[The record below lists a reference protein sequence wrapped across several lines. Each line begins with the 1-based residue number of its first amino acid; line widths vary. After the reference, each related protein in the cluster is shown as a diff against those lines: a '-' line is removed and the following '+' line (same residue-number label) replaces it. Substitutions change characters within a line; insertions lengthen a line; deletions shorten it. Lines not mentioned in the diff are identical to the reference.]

1 MLGCASVRGCH
12 VSELGP
18 GSAAGPSGLTPRC
31 ERRRSQR
38 AELRKTTSEARMAR
52 EASAISAN
60 ASLESSVHRTAIQRI
75 APSQAKPLIAK
86 RRRELNRAKSDRQVL
101 LTVEAIVKWGRPSPP
116 SVGLELSTCCPR
128 QPPLGSRLGPSPDD
142 GFCT

>member
-12 VSELGP
+12 VSQLGP

-60 ASLESSVHRTAIQRI
+60 ASLESSVHRTAI
-75 APSQAKPLIAK
+75 K

-101 LTVEAIVKWGRPSPP
+101 LTVEAIVKWGRPCPP
-116 SVGLELSTCCPR
+116 SVGLEPSTCCPR
-128 QPPLGSRLGPSPDD
+128 QPPRGSRLRPSPDD